1 MNRYKKLFGKL
12 IFTSVLTLAFMG
24 FQPDWTYDQE
34 LGTCSW
40 YENGCEYMVT
50 HYSDGTGDGYIN
62 CGGGADYYG
71 TGTFGTCSGLYE
83 SN

>member
-1 MNRYKKLFGKL
+1 
-12 IFTSVLTLAFMG
+12 
-24 FQPDWTYDQE
+24 
-34 LGTCSW
+34 
-40 YENGCEYMVT
+40 MVT